1 MSRCIGKYV
10 STCDMC
16 LCTKVSCQPPVGELN
31 PFPVPDASWDTIS
44 VDFIVE
50 LPESEGKD
58 TIMVVVDLVTKCGH
72 FVDMV
77 TILSAAGAAKLYLQH
92 IWKHHGDDA
101 CSEVFV

>member
-1 MSRCIGKYV
+1 MSRYIGKYV

-16 LCTKVSCQPPVGELN
+16 LCTKVSCQPPARELN
-31 PFPVPDASWDTIS
+31 PLPILDAPCDTIS

-58 TIMVVVDLVTKCGH
+58 MIMVVVDLVTKCGH

-77 TILSAAGAAKLYLQH
+77 TTLSAARTARLYVQH
-92 IWKHHGDDA
+92 IWKHHGLPKKG
-101 CSEVFV
+101 SSR